1 MQEKDKRPLTDE
13 AYDII
18 KMRIIDLH
26 YRPGEVLFTQQL
38 AQELNLSRTP
48 VREALVKLSQEGL
61 LGQTDSRKFQVTD
74 ITKESIVEIYSLR
87 ECFELAAVGHV
98 IAHIDRNDIE
108 AMQSIINRMNESLKK
123 GDADMFF
130 SLDNEFHSYLI
141 RKYNNR
147 FLINFVNQLTDHQQ
161 RIRYVTF
168 FVSNRMN
175 STISEHQHILECL
188 KSKDL
193 SEASSA
199 IKAHLSNA
207 ESEVLSF
214 MDSKDFRFLNSMQ
227 TIKR

>member
-87 ECFELAAVGHV
+87 ECFELTAVGHV